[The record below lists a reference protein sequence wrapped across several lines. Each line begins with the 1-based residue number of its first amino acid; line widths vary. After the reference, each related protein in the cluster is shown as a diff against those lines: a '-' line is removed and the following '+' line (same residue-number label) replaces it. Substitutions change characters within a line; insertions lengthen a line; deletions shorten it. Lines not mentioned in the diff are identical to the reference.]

1 LPDKVSVPIS
11 LSPSPV
17 SSDQDAKRLSALE
30 SLSKLPPFSPILSKL
45 MASLGGE
52 DVSFAVLGD
61 LIEKDTVL
69 AGNILRVV
77 NSAVF
82 ARRGTV
88 NSVRRAL
95 SVLGLEKVRNTI
107 LAMSV
112 SRMLHQVKEP
122 SGWSME
128 RFNKHSAAVA
138 MLSDLLAQH
147 VPTEYGEGA
156 FVGGLLHDVG
166 RMLIAMGLPK
176 EYAEIRDL
184 YQATGRQWV
193 DCEMEVLGF
202 NHAGLSADAMDHWKL
217 PEQIRAAIQRHHAP
231 PPMRDGAPAPLARI
245 LHAAD
250 VYVNTQGYSVAVGNE
265 KDPQKPAP
273 LFEELGLDDE
283 AQERLLEQFKEE
295 HNAIAQYYH

>member
-1 LPDKVSVPIS
+1 
-11 LSPSPV
+11 
-17 SSDQDAKRLSALE
+17 
-30 SLSKLPPFSPILSKL
+30 

-77 NSAVF
+77 NSAIY

-112 SRMLHQVKEP
+112 SRMLHQVREP
-122 SGWSME
+122 AGWSME

-138 MLSDLLAQH
+138 MLSDLLAQY
-147 VPTEYGEGA
+147 VRTDYGEGA

-166 RMLIAMGLPK
+166 RMLIVMGLPK
-176 EYAEIRDL
+176 EYADIRTL
-184 YQATGRQWV
+184 YQESGRAWV
-193 DCEMEVLGF
+193 DCEMQILGF

-231 PPMRDGAPAPLARI
+231 PEMRDGTPAPLARV
-245 LHAAD
+245 LQAAD
-250 VYVNTQGYSVAVGNE
+250 VYVNTQGFSVLAGNE
-265 KDPQKPAP
+265 AEPANP
-273 LFEELGLDDE
+273 AQLFEELGLDTD
-283 AQERLLEQFKEE
+283 AQTRLVDQFKEE

>member
-1 LPDKVSVPIS
+1 VPIS
-11 LSPSPV
+11 PPSFSVSP
-17 SSDQDAKRLSALE
+17 DQDTKRLVALE
-30 SLSKLPPFSPILSKL
+30 SLSKLPPFSPILNEL

-52 DVSFAVLGD
+52 DVSFALLGD

-77 NSAVF
+77 NSAVY

-112 SRMLHQVKEP
+112 ARMLHQVQEP
-122 SGWSME
+122 AGWSMG

-138 MLSDLLAQH
+138 MLSDLIAQH
-147 VPTEYGEGA
+147 VVTDYSEGA

-176 EYAEIRDL
+176 EYAEIREM
-184 YQATGRQWV
+184 YEQTGRAWV
-193 DCEMEVLGF
+193 DCEMEILGF

-231 PPMRDGAPAPLARI
+231 PPIRNGAAPLARV
-245 LHAAD
+245 LRAAD
-250 VYVNTQGYSVAVGNE
+250 VFVNTQGYSIAAGNE
-265 KDPQKPAP
+265 KEPEDPAQ
-273 LFEELGLDDE
+273 LFEELGLE
-283 AQERLLEQFKEE
+283 ADARERLIDQFKEE